1 MSFLF
6 SSEFLTYF
14 AIPFLIALTLGLPV
28 IKALKHFKS
37 VQAFRELGPQSHI
50 VEKIGTPT
58 MGSWI
63 FVIPFLVLAV
73 YYYFSADFSKVFSL
87 QSSPSL
93 LEPALAKKYILIS
106 ILAFIAAFILG
117 LGDDA
122 LKIFK
127 SNYHGLSSK
136 QKLFLQFI
144 ISTLVLFF
152 SGKAFTLFAIIW
164 AFMVIAGA
172 SNAFNLTDGLDGL
185 LSLQTLA
192 ALIALQLYMIILG
205 DWTFFPI
212 SLSLSGTLIAFLF
225 FNLKPAKVFMGDSGS
240 LALGTLIGVMAYL
253 KGLEWFLFVFTLIP
267 VLEAFSVVIQVS
279 YFKITKKLSGEGKRL
294 FRMSPLHHHF
304 ELSGFSENQVV
315 WGFFL
320 IQIIVSMTFF
330 VAMGKLFGY

>member
-1 MSFLF
+1 MSF
-6 SSEFLTYF
+6 FLTSDFFIYF
-14 AIPFLIALTLGLPV
+14 CVPFLLSLVLGLPI
-28 IKALKHFKS
+28 IKGLQHFKS

-63 FVIPFLVLAV
+63 FVIPFLLLTL
-73 YYYFSADFSKVFSL
+73 YYCFSTDFNKN
-87 QSSPSL
+87 
-93 LEPALAKKYILIS
+93 ILIS

-117 LGDDA
+117 LADDA

-127 SNYHGLSSK
+127 SNYRGLSSK
-136 QKLFLQFI
+136 QKLLLQFL

-152 SGKAFTLFAIIW
+152 SGKAFTVFAVIW

-212 SLSLSGTLIAFLF
+212 SLTLSATLIAFLF

-240 LALGTLIGVMAYL
+240 LALGTLVGVMAYL

-279 YFKITKKLSGEGKRL
+279 YFKITKKLYGEGKRL

-315 WGFFL
+315 WGFFI

-330 VAMGKLFGY
+330 VGTWKLSGY

>member
-14 AIPFLIALTLGLPV
+14 CIPFLVALALGVPV
-28 IKALKHFKS
+28 IKLLKHFKS

-63 FVIPFLVLAV
+63 FVIPFLLLAI
-73 YYYFSADFSKVFSL
+73 YYYFSADFSKD
-87 QSSPSL
+87 
-93 LEPALAKKYILIS
+93 ILIS
-106 ILAFIAAFILG
+106 ILAFIAAFVLG

-127 SNYHGLSSK
+127 SNYRGLSSK
-136 QKLFLQFI
+136 QKLLLQFL

-152 SGKAFTLFAIIW
+152 SGKAFTIFAVIW

-192 ALIALQLYMIILG
+192 ALIALQLYMITLG
-205 DWTFFPI
+205 DWTFLPL
-212 SLSLSGTLIAFLF
+212 SLSLSATLVAFLF

-240 LALGTLIGVMAYL
+240 LALGTLVGVMAYL
-253 KGLEWFLFVFTLIP
+253 RGLEWFLFVFTLIP

-279 YFKITKKLSGEGKRL
+279 YFKITKKLYGEGRRL
-294 FRMSPLHHHF
+294 FKMSPLHHHF

-315 WGFFL
+315 WGFFV
-320 IQIIVSMTFF
+320 IQFIVSMTFF
-330 VAMGKLFGY
+330 VGMGKLFGY